1 MQTQNDNSIQDQDG
15 NSTKPVLKAV
25 FENIFLIP
33 ILPYHLV
40 LFIWVNYLAF
50 KDNDLIDVAMTGDIK
65 KNETFDNFCRK
76 YDDKLLPT
84 KYAISFL
91 VWLYVIL

>member
-1 MQTQNDNSIQDQDG
+1 MNKNSNNQAE
-15 NSTKPVLKAV
+15 NLAKPVLKAV

-50 KDNDLIDVAMTGDIK
+50 RDNDLLDVAMTGDIK
-65 KNETFDNFCRK
+65 KNETFDNYCRK
-76 YDDKLLPT
+76 VDDKLMPL
-84 KYAISFL
+84 KYAISTLF
-91 VWLYVIL
+91 WLYVIF

>member
-1 MQTQNDNSIQDQDG
+1 MTKHSENNETS

-50 KDNDLIDVAMTGDIK
+50 RDNDLLDIAMTGDVK
-65 KNETFDNFCRK
+65 KNKTFDNYCRNI
-76 YDDKLLPT
+76 DDKLLPT

-91 VWLYVIL
+91 VWLYIIL

>member
-1 MQTQNDNSIQDQDG
+1 MTEQNLNNEPS

-50 KDNDLIDVAMTGDIK
+50 RDNDLLDVAMNGEVK
-65 KNETFDNFCRK
+65 KNKTFDNYCRK
-76 YDDKLLPT
+76 VDDKLMTL
-84 KYAISFL
+84 KYAISTLF
-91 VWLYVIL
+91 WLYVIF

>member
-1 MQTQNDNSIQDQDG
+1 MNKNSNNQAE
-15 NSTKPVLKAV
+15 NLAKPVLKAV

-50 KDNDLIDVAMTGDIK
+50 RDNDLLDVAMTGDVK
-65 KNETFDNFCRK
+65 KNKTFDNYYRK
-76 YDDKLLPT
+76 VDDKLMPL
-84 KYAISFL
+84 KYAISTLF
-91 VWLYVIL
+91 WLYVIF

>member
-1 MQTQNDNSIQDQDG
+1 MTKHSENTKQS

-50 KDNDLIDVAMTGDIK
+50 RDNDLLDVAMTGDVK
-65 KNETFDNFCRK
+65 KNKTFDNYCRK
-76 YDDKLLPT
+76 VDDKLMPL
-84 KYAISFL
+84 KYAISTLF
-91 VWLYVIL
+91 WLYVIF

>member
-1 MQTQNDNSIQDQDG
+1 MTKHSENTKQS

-50 KDNDLIDVAMTGDIK
+50 RDNDLLDVAMTDDVK
-65 KNETFDNFCRK
+65 KNKTFDNYCRK
-76 YDDKLLPT
+76 VDDKLMPM
-84 KYAISFL
+84 KYATSTLF
-91 VWLYVIL
+91 WLYVIF

>member
-1 MQTQNDNSIQDQDG
+1 MNKNSNNQAE
-15 NSTKPVLKAV
+15 NLAKPVLKAV

-50 KDNDLIDVAMTGDIK
+50 RDNDLLDVAMTGDVK
-65 KNETFDNFCRK
+65 KNKTFDNYCRK
-76 YDDKLLPT
+76 VDDKLMPL
-84 KYAISFL
+84 KYAISTLF
-91 VWLYVIL
+91 WLYVIF

>member
-1 MQTQNDNSIQDQDG
+1 MTKHSENTKPS

-40 LFIWVNYLAF
+40 LFIWVNYVAF
-50 KDNDLIDVAMTGDIK
+50 RDNDLLDVAMTGDVK
-65 KNETFDNFCRK
+65 KNKTFDNYCRK
-76 YDDKLLPT
+76 VDDKLMPL
-84 KYAISFL
+84 KYAISTLF
-91 VWLYVIL
+91 WLYVIF